1 MNRVFFE
8 SRCMPAGKSNTTA
21 RRGNVRRNVRRPKAT
36 WRSFLN
42 ERFVWW
48 ALLYACITTIVGG
61 ILIHMA
67 DRRDQYVVGDLV
79 TQPIVPRVEFKAID
93 ERKTEIRRQNA
104 RDREPSVYKLNDAF
118 FENIRKDLKGLLNIG
133 KDYDTPQQIPSDYR
147 DHLSI
152 DNRALEELKKA
163 AEDESSRT
171 EWTKKVERLLGRIAG
186 LAMISPERMEAET
199 SGGTF
204 SSTIYIQHPV
214 YNELPRTNSN
224 GYSLSDGDDR
234 FYSTNESNRFRS
246 DVRKLVQ
253 TEFPASIRQAVIS
266 VINDRIAPT
275 YTLDNETTTKR
286 KENAYKRVEEAKL
299 TYTPDTVM
307 IQAGTILK
315 SQDVLLI
322 ELENKAYLQSISDQ
336 SLVGMFSISLA
347 MLVGRVGM
355 LLVVSLAMWVYIIGF
370 ARRIAV
376 NPMRGLALTV
386 LVLGCQAMAIMGV
399 INVPNY
405 LYATAVLPTL
415 MATMILAISYDQRFA
430 LAMGASHTL
439 IVMLSLNLS
448 TEFAVVTLCGVG
460 AVAGFL
466 DDVRTRSRLAI
477 IGFWSGVCMA
487 AACVFAKLG
496 SSDLAVW
503 KDLDYIW
510 RDPAI
515 LVFVGLF
522 AGIVVQ
528 GILPAVERMFRVT
541 TSMTLRELND
551 ASHPLLIRM
560 AEEAPGTFQHSLRI
574 ADMAEAAAES
584 IGANGLL
591 CRVGAMFH
599 DIGKMNK
606 PSYFV
611 ENQGG
616 GPNKHNKLSPA
627 MSLLI
632 IVGHVKDGIEMA
644 REFGLPVAVRGFIE
658 THHGTTL
665 VEYFYHAAKQQNAAE
680 NSPAPAEF
688 EFRYPGPKPQSRE
701 QAILMLCDALEGASR
716 TLAEPTPVRLEQL
729 VHTIAMK
736 RLMDG
741 QFDQSN
747 MTLKELHAIENAITR
762 MLCAIYHGRIKYPT
776 DKPQAENK
784 PAAAVS

>member
-1 MNRVFFE
+1 
-8 SRCMPAGKSNTTA
+8 MPAGKSNTTA
-21 RRGNVRRNVRRPKAT
+21 RRGNVRRNVRKPQAG
-36 WRSFLN
+36 WRSMLRQ
-42 ERFVWW
+42 RFVWW
-48 ALLYACITTIVGG
+48 ALLYTVVTTLLGG
-61 ILIHMA
+61 LLIHAA
-67 DRRDQYVVGDLV
+67 DRRPQYTVGQV
-79 TQPIVPRVEFKAID
+79 ITHPIVPRVQFLAID
-93 ERKTEIRRQNA
+93 ERETEIRKQNA
-104 RDREPSVYKLNDAF
+104 RDREPSVYKRNDAYF
-118 FENIRKDLKGLLNIG
+118 MQMKVGLEQLLQIG
-133 KDYDTPQQIPSDYR
+133 QDYERPEQIPR
-147 DHLSI
+147 DLRQSLSI
-152 DNRALEELKKA
+152 DSRALSELKDAGASDDARADWSQKI
-163 AEDESSRT
+163 
-171 EWTKKVERLLGRIAG
+171 VRLLDRIAG
-186 LAMISPERMEAET
+186 LAMITPQRMKAET
-199 SGGTF
+199 RGGTQ
-204 SSTIYIQHPV
+204 SSTIYIQHPL
-214 YNELPRTNSN
+214 YGELSRTNSN
-224 GYSLSDGDDR
+224 GYSLSAGDDR
-234 FYSTNESNRFRS
+234 FYSTEMSSRFRT

-253 TEFPASIRQAVIS
+253 TQFPAALRQAVIT
-266 VINDRIAPT
+266 VVCDRVQPT
-275 YTLDNETTTKR
+275 YVFDKDKTEAR
-286 KENAYKRVEEAKL
+286 KKAAYERVEPATL

-307 IQAGTILK
+307 IKSGTSLK
-315 SQDVLLI
+315 SQDIHLL
-322 ELENKAYLQSISDQ
+322 ELENKAYRDTLKKQT
-336 SLVGMFSISLA
+336 LVGVLSVSLA
-347 MLVGRVGM
+347 MLLGRFGM

-370 ARRIAV
+370 SRRIAV

-386 LVLGCQAMAIMGV
+386 LVLGCQALAVFGV
-399 INVPNY
+399 INLPQY
-405 LYATAVLPTL
+405 LYAAAVIPTL
-415 MATMILAISYDQRFA
+415 VVTMILAISYDQRFA

-448 TEFAVVTLCGVG
+448 TEFAIITLSGVG
-460 AVAGFL
+460 CIAGFL
-466 DDVRTRSRLAI
+466 DDVRTRSRLVV

-487 AACVFAKLG
+487 AACVFAKLS
-496 SSDLAVW
+496 SSDLAIW
-503 KDLDYIW
+503 GSLNAIW
-510 RDPAI
+510 RDPVL
-515 LVFVGLF
+515 LVATGFITGVF
-522 AGIVVQ
+522 VQ
-528 GILPAVERMFRVT
+528 GILPIVERLFRVT

-574 ADMAEAAAES
+574 ADMAESAAES

-599 DIGKMNK
+599 DIGKINK

-665 VEYFYHAAKQQNAAE
+665 VEYFYHAAKQLNASE
-680 NSPAPAEF
+680 NNPAPAEF

-729 VHTIAMK
+729 VHTMAMK

-747 MTLKELHAIENAITR
+747 LTLKELHSIENAITR
-762 MLCAIYHGRIKYPT
+762 TICAIYHGRIKYPT
-776 DKPQAENK
+776 DKPEQQPK
-784 PAAAVS
+784 PAGNIAAS

>member
-1 MNRVFFE
+1 MLR
-8 SRCMPAGKSNTTA
+8 
-21 RRGNVRRNVRRPKAT
+21 
-36 WRSFLN
+36 
-42 ERFVWW
+42 ERYVWW
-48 ALLYACITTIVGG
+48 AVLYSMILTLLGG
-61 ILIHMA
+61 LLIHAA
-67 DRRDQYVVGDLV
+67 DQRPVYNVGDV
-79 TQPIVPRVEFKAID
+79 VMHPIVPRVQFDAID
-93 ERKTEIRRQNA
+93 ERETEIRKLNA
-104 RDREPSVYKLNDAF
+104 RDREPSVYKINEPF
-118 FENIRKDLKGLLNIG
+118 FKDIRSELEKLPQIG
-133 KDYDTPQQIPSDYR
+133 IDYEKPEQIPLDQR
-147 DHLSI
+147 QMLSI
-152 DNRALEELKKA
+152 DSRALEELKRSSA
-163 AEDESSRT
+163 DEAQ
-171 EWTKKVERLLGRIAG
+171 RLDWNQRVDRLIGRIAG
-186 LAMISPERMEAET
+186 LAMIKPLRMEAET
-199 SGGTF
+199 RGGTF

-214 YNELPRTNSN
+214 YKELPRTNSN

-234 FYSTNESNRFRS
+234 FYSTNESDRFRS

-253 TEFPASIRQAVIS
+253 IEFPASIRLAVIA
-266 VINDRIAPT
+266 VIYDRIQPT
-275 YTLDNETTTKR
+275 YLLDEQTTQAR
-286 KENAYKRVEEAKL
+286 KKAAYERVVPATM
-299 TYTPDTVM
+299 TYAIDTVM
-307 IQAGTILK
+307 FTAGTILK
-315 SQDVLLI
+315 SQDIHLLA
-322 ELENKAYLQSISDQ
+322 LEHQAYLKSIKKQ
-336 SLVGMFSISLA
+336 TLVGMLSVAQA
-347 MLVGRVGM
+347 MLIGRFGM
-355 LLVVSLAMWVYIIGF
+355 LLVVCLAIWVYIIGF
-370 ARRIAV
+370 SRRIAV
-376 NPMRGLALTV
+376 NPMRGIALT
-386 LVLGCQAMAIMGV
+386 LLMLGCQGLAIAGT
-399 INVPNY
+399 INLPQY
-405 LYATAVLPTL
+405 PFATTVMPTL
-415 MATMILAISYDQRFA
+415 IVTMILAISYDQRFA

-448 TEFAVVTLCGVG
+448 IEFAIVTLSGVG
-460 AVAGFL
+460 AIAGFL
-466 DDVRTRSRLAI
+466 DDVRTRSRLVV

-487 AACVFAKLG
+487 VSCVFVKLG
-496 SSDLAVW
+496 SSDLAIW
-503 KDLDYIW
+503 GDINIIW

-515 LVFVGLF
+515 LVGVGVMN
-522 AGIVVQ
+522 GIFVQ
-528 GILPAVERMFRVT
+528 GILPVVERLFRVT

-574 ADMAEAAAES
+574 ADMAESAAEA

-644 REFGLPVAVRGFIE
+644 REFGLPVTVRGFIE

-665 VEYFYHAAKQQNAAE
+665 VEYFYHAAKQINAAE
-680 NSPAPAEF
+680 NNPAPADF

-729 VHTIAMK
+729 VHTMAMK

-747 MTLKELHAIENAITR
+747 LTLKELHNIETAITR
-762 MLCAIYHGRIKYPT
+762 TLCAIYHGRIKYPT
-776 DKPQAENK
+776 DKPQPENK
-784 PAAAVS
+784 PVAGNIAAT

>member
-1 MNRVFFE
+1 
-8 SRCMPAGKSNTTA
+8 MPAGKSNTTA
-21 RRGNVRRNVRRPKAT
+21 RRGNVRRTIRKPQTGVQTMLR
-36 WRSFLN
+36 

-48 ALLYACITTIVGG
+48 ALLYALITTVLGG
-61 ILIHMA
+61 LLIHVA
-67 DRRDQYVVGDLV
+67 DRRPQYIVGQIT
-79 TQPIVPRVEFKAID
+79 TQPIVPRVEFIAIND
-93 ERKTEIRRQNA
+93 NLTEIRRQNA
-104 RDREPSVYKLNDAF
+104 KDREPSVYKLNEEF
-118 FENIRKDLKGLLNIG
+118 FEKVRTALELLPALFADVE
-133 KDYDTPQQIPSDYR
+133 KPELIPSDIR
-147 DHLSI
+147 ESQSI
-152 DNRALEELKKA
+152 DSRALDELKKA
-163 AEDESSRT
+163 AADESSRA
-171 EWTKKVERLLGRIAG
+171 EWNKKIDRLLGRIAG
-186 LAMISPERMEAET
+186 LAMIKPEDMEAET
-199 SGGTF
+199 RGGTS
-204 SSTIYIQHPV
+204 SSTIYIKHPV

-234 FYSTNESNRFRS
+234 FYSTNESERFRS

-253 TEFPASIRQAVIS
+253 TEFPSAIRQTVIA
-266 VINDRIAPT
+266 VINDHIRPT
-275 YTLDNETTTKR
+275 YVLDKQTTDIR
-286 KENAYKRVEEAKL
+286 KKAAYERVEPVTVKYNTASVMVEAG
-299 TYTPDTVM
+299 
-307 IQAGTILK
+307 QALK
-315 SQDVLLI
+315 SQDIHLL
-322 ELENKAYLQSISDQ
+322 ELENKAYQQRISKQ
-336 SLVGMFSISLA
+336 TLVGMLSVSMA
-347 MLVGRVGM
+347 MLIGRVGM

-370 ARRIAV
+370 ARRISV

-386 LVLGCQAMAIMGV
+386 LVVGCQGLAIAGT
-399 INVPNY
+399 INLPQY
-405 LYATAVLPTL
+405 LYAAAVFPTL
-415 MATMILAISYDQRFA
+415 IATMILAISYDQRFA

-448 TEFAVVTLCGVG
+448 TEFAIVTLSGVG
-460 AVAGFL
+460 AIAGFL
-466 DDVRTRSRLAI
+466 DDVRTRSRLVV

-496 SSDLAVW
+496 SSDLAIW
-503 KDLDYIW
+503 DSLDIVW

-515 LVFVGLF
+515 LVGVGVMT
-522 AGIVVQ
+522 GIFVQ
-528 GILPAVERMFRVT
+528 GILPAVERLFRVT

-574 ADMAEAAAES
+574 ADMAESAAEA

-680 NSPAPAEF
+680 NNPAPAEF

-729 VHTIAMK
+729 VHTMAMK

-747 MTLKELHAIENAITR
+747 LTLKELHAIETAITR
-762 MLCAIYHGRIKYPT
+762 TLCAIYHGRIKYPT
-776 DKPQAENK
+776 DKPQAEPK
-784 PAAAVS
+784 PAGNVVAS